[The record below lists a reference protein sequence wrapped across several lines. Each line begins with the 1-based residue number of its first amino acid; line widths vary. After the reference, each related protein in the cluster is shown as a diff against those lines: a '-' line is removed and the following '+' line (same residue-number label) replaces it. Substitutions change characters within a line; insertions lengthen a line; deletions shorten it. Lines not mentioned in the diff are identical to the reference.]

1 MDNPETP
8 KKIYRRKSGRKPQI
22 VKSADEFCRVCKC
35 ALKTKYGSLGSFVN
49 VFKPCQREG
58 FQQLVVAD
66 LCRRAGINLLK
77 DTALSSRICTK
88 CFRKVCTFSSLFDL
102 LSEAINKSIHVE
114 SEEIVVTKRAVSYTP
129 GKSPSRKSRR
139 EDDETKNPSE
149 RKRPPA
155 SRRRLLA
162 QTVAEDQADKENSCP
177 CESSLRVHDSN
188 FLAHVNIDDL
198 PDNTTS
204 VKVLVLMPNGN
215 VTVRTPSDKATICLI
230 KNLALKR
237 WQAAANA
244 FLVHEPTREDLLIAL
259 NRSVNKEFRD
269 YCRSETILKGRD
281 VDELAAFSNT
291 LVIKETEVYLPLW
304 NACIRGSCGT
314 DLEGDK
320 TATNIIALA
329 TATAARHRVKDLSA
343 FHYRIST
350 LLCHG
355 GISFEGAVQLNR
367 LGICM
372 SPQQMVHLQR
382 VMGKDHDAKVQ
393 MCKNNLEKNESA
405 CLFLQKKEKEN
416 SVKNYRFYSENVMK
430 VCLSEIS
437 STQAMVGEDL
447 PTEDVVN
454 KALLAFK
461 QRDIPFYKYVHLM
474 IKVKILIS
482 YEFFCKYKNNSSPVY
497 LGSGPLVF
505 YFVVKSVK

>member
-1 MDNPETP
+1 MEETP
-8 KKIYRRKSGRKPQI
+8 KKIYRRKAGRKPQI

-49 VFKPCQREG
+49 VFKPCKREG

-66 LCRRAGINLLK
+66 LCSRAGIILLK
-77 DTALSSRICTK
+77 DTALSSRICTT
-88 CFRKVCTFSSLFDL
+88 CFRKVCTYSKLFDL
-102 LSEAINKSIHVE
+102 LSEAINKPIHVE
-114 SEEIVVTKRAVSYTP
+114 TEEIVVTKRAVSFTP
-129 GKSPSRKSRR
+129 GKSPSCKSRR
-139 EDDETKNPSE
+139 EDDESTEENPSG

-177 CESSLRVHDSN
+177 CESSIRVLDSN

-204 VKVLVLMPNGN
+204 VKILVLMPNGN
-215 VTVRTPSDKATICLI
+215 VTIRTPSDKATSCLI

-269 YCRSETILKGRD
+269 YCRSETILKGRH

-291 LVIKETEVYLPLW
+291 LVMKETEVYLPLW
-304 NACIRGSCGT
+304 NACIPGSCGT

-393 MCKNNLEKNESA
+393 MWKKKLEENESA
-405 CLFLQKKEKEN
+405 CLFLQEVIKKQFPPLSDDDMDLVRIADFQEN
-416 SVKNYRFYSENVMK
+416 SVNNYRFYSENVMK

-437 STQAMVGEDL
+437 STQARVGEEL

-461 QRDIPFYKYVHLM
+461 QKDIPFYKYV
-474 IKVKILIS
+474 LITRI
-482 YEFFCKYKNNSSPVY
+482 NV
-497 LGSGPLVF
+497 
-505 YFVVKSVK
+505 